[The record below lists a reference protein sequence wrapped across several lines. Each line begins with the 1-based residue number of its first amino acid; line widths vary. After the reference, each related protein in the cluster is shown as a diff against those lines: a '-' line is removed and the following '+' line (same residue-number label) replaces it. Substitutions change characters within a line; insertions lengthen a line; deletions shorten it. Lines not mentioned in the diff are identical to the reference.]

1 MSHVCV
7 PPSLTVTEP
16 VGVPLPAPTLTSTVM
31 GSPSANVE
39 VTPVMMVVVAI
50 KSSGRDGDGPD

>member
-1 MSHVCV
+1 V